1 MGGLSLE
8 EKKEKIDFFFLRN
21 YNELYQNSRTL
32 DEFRHKL
39 KKVEP
44 VELQKMIED
53 DKSKFNFET
62 FNYYQSKVSEF
73 SDKFVEEND
82 KRTKEEEEKTIQYE
96 QALIDTIIKAKY
108 SEAKKKENI
117 NDFKNFFKQNEKIK
131 KLISE
136 RNENKD
142 YYNTVIYNVYNYVLE
157 YLPKKILFLWNNFI
171 NFQ

>member
-1 MGGLSLE
+1 
-8 EKKEKIDFFFLRN
+8 
-21 YNELYQNSRTL
+21 
-32 DEFRHKL
+32 
-39 KKVEP
+39 
-44 VELQKMIED
+44 MIED